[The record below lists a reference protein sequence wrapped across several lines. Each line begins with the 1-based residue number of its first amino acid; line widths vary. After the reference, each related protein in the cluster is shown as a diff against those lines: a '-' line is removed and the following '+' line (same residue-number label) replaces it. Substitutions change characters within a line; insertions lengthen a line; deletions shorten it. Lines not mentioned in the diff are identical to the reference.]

1 MKSKVVAAV
10 LAFFLGTYGIHEF
23 YIGNTKRGLIYLIV
37 TLITCGLGGIIIW
50 ILSLVEMVK
59 YLKCKDDEEFNEKYV
74 KKHDCS
80 AQAQ

>member
-10 LAFFLGTYGIHEF
+10 LAFFLGAYGIHEF
-23 YIGNTKRGLIYLIV
+23 YIGNVKRGIIYLLV
-37 TLITCGLGGIIIW
+37 TICTCGFGGIIIW

-59 YLKCKDDEEFNEKYV
+59 YLQCKDDEEFNEKYV
-74 KKHDCS
+74 KKHDNA